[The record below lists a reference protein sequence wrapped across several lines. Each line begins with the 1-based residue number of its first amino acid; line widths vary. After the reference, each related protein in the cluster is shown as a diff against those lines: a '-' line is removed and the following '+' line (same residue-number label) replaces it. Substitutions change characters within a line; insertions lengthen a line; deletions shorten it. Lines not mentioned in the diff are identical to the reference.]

1 MQATTSHPI
10 VQLEHISKS
19 FAGVHALQDVHL
31 ELLPGE
37 IHALIGENGAGK
49 STLVKVMTGV
59 HQPDQGQIHFQGE
72 PVAFHDTLSAQRCG
86 IAAIYQDL
94 NLFPDLNIAENIFM
108 GHMPLNPKTRAVDW
122 KQMYQRAGEILRSL
136 SVNLDPKSQ
145 VFGLSIAEQ
154 QMVEIA
160 KALSLNAK
168 VLIMDEPTSTL
179 TLRETEELFRIA
191 RQLRESGTAVLFIS
205 HRLEEL
211 FEIAD
216 RVTVLRDG
224 HYIGTQPV
232 HEVTEDTLIQ
242 MMVGRTLDALFPK
255 EDVAISEVILKVT
268 ELTKQGVFQ
277 NISFELRCGEILGM
291 AGLVGAGRTEV
302 ARAIF
307 GVDPADSG
315 SIEIEQQEVDIRESR
330 DALQLGIAYL
340 PEDRQ
345 QHGLVLP
352 MTLTHNIT
360 LPILDHFARHT
371 WLDQDAERTTAQEFA
386 QRMEV
391 KATGLWQTAQELSGG
406 NQQKVVLGKWLATQ
420 PKILILDE
428 PTHGIDVGTKS
439 NIHQLMSQ
447 LADQGMAILMISS
460 ELPEILGMSDRILV
474 MCEGRLT
481 GEFSRAEAT
490 QENVMAA
497 AVART
502 P

>member
-1 MQATTSHPI
+1 MEETAQQPI
-10 VQLEHISKS
+10 LTLEHIYKS
-19 FAGVHALQDVHL
+19 FAGVHALGDAGF
-31 ELLPGE
+31 ELMPGE

-49 STLVKVMTGV
+49 STLVKIITGV
-59 HQPDQGQIHFQGE
+59 HQPNQGQIYFQGQ
-72 PVAFHDTLSAQRCG
+72 PVSFHDTLAAQQHG

-108 GHMPLNPKTRAVDW
+108 GHMPVSPKTKAVDW
-122 KQMYQRAGEILRSL
+122 KLMYQEAEQILHSL
-136 SVNLDPKSQ
+136 GVNLDPKSQ

-168 VLIMDEPTSTL
+168 ILIMDEPTSTL

-191 RQLRESGTAVLFIS
+191 RQLRESGTAIIFIS

-224 HYIGTQPV
+224 HYIGTRNIRD
-232 HEVTEDTLIQ
+232 VTEDDLIQ
-242 MMVGRTLDALFPK
+242 MMVGRTLDALFLK
-255 EDVAISEVILKVT
+255 EDVDIGDVVLKVKGLRK
-268 ELTKQGVFQ
+268 EGVFHD
-277 NISFELRCGEILGM
+277 ISFELRQGEILAL

-307 GVDPADSG
+307 GIEPADG
-315 SIEIEQQEVDIRESR
+315 GTIEVEQQQVEIHGPQNAMR
-330 DALQLGIAYL
+330 LGIAYL

-345 QHGLVLP
+345 QHGLVLE
-352 MTLTHNIT
+352 MELTHNIT
-360 LPILDHFARHT
+360 LPILDQFVQHS
-371 WLDQDAERTTAQEFA
+371 WLNQDAERETAQEYA
-386 QRMEV
+386 QRLEV
-391 KATGLWQTAQELSGG
+391 KAAGLWQTAQELSGG

-439 NIHQLMSQ
+439 NIHQLMSR
-447 LADQGMAILMISS
+447 LAGEGLAIIMISS
-460 ELPEILGMSDRILV
+460 ELPEVLGMSDRILV

-490 QENVMAA
+490 QENIMTA
-497 AVART
+497 AVARSA
-502 P
+502 